1 LRFLKSLFSQV
12 FRIIASIGKILV
24 FPFRALF
31 NKLFAPPPMTIGGPP
46 VDHSTP
52 DMEDEKEGIRG
63 QVLYL
68 FISVFFIVAVAWAVI
83 AEVDEQVRAEGIIVT
98 PSDVQH
104 VQSRLPGSI
113 VEINVSLGS
122 TVEKGEVMFRLEDE
136 DVTANFADNE
146 ISYTAA
152 RAAEVRLAAEANGL
166 STLVFPA
173 DLKRDAADVVAK
185 EESLFQNRV
194 QAKETRLSVLREA
207 VEALQRGIAEKEAE
221 ARISQGQASLIA
233 EEIKLMEPLVEAGHE
248 PRSMLLSAR
257 TRYQQATGSAE
268 LAQLAASARRSDL
281 AGKIAEMDAVE
292 ANFRAEAA
300 ANLVEIQTK
309 AAQFLSRKDALQG
322 KVRHAEIRA
331 PLSGTV
337 SAVHIKTRGAVVQ
350 AGSVLADI
358 VPAEAAL
365 LVRAQIPPQKV
376 ASVKPG
382 QIARISLSA
391 YDPSRYGVL
400 MGVVERVA
408 NNTTQPE
415 GQMPFYETM
424 IVIPKAEF
432 TKSDKKPQIVA
443 GMPLTVD
450 ILGDKRT
457 IMNYIMTPIQKSLSV
472 AFREQ

>member
-1 LRFLKSLFSQV
+1 MRFLKSLFSRV

-268 LAQLAASARRSDL
+268 LARLAASARRSDL

-382 QIARISLSA
+382 QIARIYLSA

>member
-1 LRFLKSLFSQV
+1 MRFVKSLFSHF
-12 FRIIASIGKILV
+12 FRIIAGIGKILV

-31 NKLFAPPPMTIGGPP
+31 NKVFAPPPMTIGGPP

-52 DMEDEKEGIRG
+52 DMEDDKEGMRG

-136 DVTANFADNE
+136 DVTANFAGNE

-152 RAAEVRLAAEANGL
+152 RAAEVRLAAEANGFP
-166 STLVFPA
+166 TLIFPA
-173 DLKRDAADVVAK
+173 DLRQAAADVVAK

-194 QAKETRLSVLREA
+194 HAKETRLSVLRES
-207 VEALQRGIAEKEAE
+207 VEALQRSIAEKEAE

-248 PRSMLLSAR
+248 PRAMLLSAR
-257 TRYQQATGSAE
+257 TRYQQAAGSAE
-268 LAQLAASARRSDL
+268 LARLAASARRSDL

-292 ANFRAEAA
+292 ANFRADAA
-300 ANLVEIQTK
+300 ASLVEIQTK

-382 QIARISLSA
+382 QTARISLSA

>member
-1 LRFLKSLFSQV
+1 MRFLKSLFSRV

-24 FPFRALF
+24 FPFRSLF

-68 FISVFFIVAVAWAVI
+68 FISVFFVVAVAWAVI

-268 LAQLAASARRSDL
+268 LARLAASARRSDL

>member
-1 LRFLKSLFSQV
+1 MVGASKLESGLF
-12 FRIIASIGKILV
+12 G
-24 FPFRALF
+24 
-31 NKLFAPPPMTIGGPP
+31 
-46 VDHSTP
+46 
-52 DMEDEKEGIRG
+52 
-63 QVLYL
+63 
-68 FISVFFIVAVAWAVI
+68 
-83 AEVDEQVRAEGIIVT
+83 
-98 PSDVQH
+98 
-104 VQSRLPGSI
+104 
-113 VEINVSLGS
+113 
-122 TVEKGEVMFRLEDE
+122 
-136 DVTANFADNE
+136 
-146 ISYTAA
+146 
-152 RAAEVRLAAEANGL
+152 
-166 STLVFPA
+166 
-173 DLKRDAADVVAK
+173 
-185 EESLFQNRV
+185 
-194 QAKETRLSVLREA
+194 
-207 VEALQRGIAEKEAE
+207 
-221 ARISQGQASLIA
+221 
-233 EEIKLMEPLVEAGHE
+233 
-248 PRSMLLSAR
+248 
-257 TRYQQATGSAE
+257 
-268 LAQLAASARRSDL
+268 SARRSDL

-358 VPAEAAL
+358 APAEAAL